1 MSETQKV
8 ELKEEDRK
16 LLRSN
21 IDAMAKAA
29 KVSLDHEHKPDE
41 AKHEHFAV
49 NLEYMEKAD
58 ACPDCVKGLDKF
70 GKEYMK
76 KTLEERSKFP
86 YICDDCGLGVNPE
99 KEDECPNCGGRSA
112 DKR

>member
-21 IDAMAKAA
+21 IDALAKAA
-29 KVSLDHEHKPDE
+29 KAPKEHEHKPDA

-49 NLEYMEKAD
+49 ELAYMEKGD

-76 KTLEERSKFP
+76 KTFETQSKEPFV
-86 YICDDCGLGVNPE
+86 CSDCGFGV
-99 KEDECPNCGGRSA
+99 KEDVDACPNCGGKDA